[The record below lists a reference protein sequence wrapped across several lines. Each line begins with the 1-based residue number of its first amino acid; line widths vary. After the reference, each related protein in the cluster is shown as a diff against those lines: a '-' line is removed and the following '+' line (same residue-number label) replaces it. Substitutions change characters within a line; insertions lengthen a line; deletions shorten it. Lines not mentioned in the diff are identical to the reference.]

1 MCKII
6 KEEKIMKKVYVS
18 PEVEYIN
25 FYSEE
30 TMSSDW
36 DNTDEGSSLTPSVSV
51 VGNQNGWT

>member
-1 MCKII
+1 
-6 KEEKIMKKVYVS
+6 MKKYIR
-18 PEVEYIN
+18 PEAEYIE

-30 TMSSDW
+30 TIASDW